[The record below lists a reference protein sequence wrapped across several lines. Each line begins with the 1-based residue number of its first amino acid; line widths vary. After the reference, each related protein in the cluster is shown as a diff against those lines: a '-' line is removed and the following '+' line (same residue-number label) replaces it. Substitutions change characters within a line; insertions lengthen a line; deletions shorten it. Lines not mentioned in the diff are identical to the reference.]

1 MSPKLSASLSRLG
14 QPSYLGLN
22 RLGNEPNK
30 GFALP
35 LALGLGFVMVIL
47 GLSTI
52 MIAQSDRTSA
62 FNRKEAGASL
72 AVSEGG
78 MARML
83 SQMTQPNNR
92 ILLTRSYDTI
102 NPKTGTT
109 YLGPDGILNSGDEE
123 TTAIDEWTGYTGS
136 TSSACEDTGTTITPS
151 VTTSGNMGSGGQY
164 QLKAYRYNPTEQT
177 GTLLIEGKHGERVSY
192 VLSTLSIQSEVEN
205 FPGVLAME
213 GAYIRG
219 RTLIGQHANLYFDP
233 AYSVDSS
240 LTDKSAPNDVDRSAY
255 LNAIYSTATDG
266 PAEDLI
272 AGNIVGCK
280 VTQTLSVDLP
290 STVRSLGSVRS
301 STTLTAADSPYHIE
315 ELELDGTNV
324 VNVDTTDGPVYL
336 YVTKSFELRGNAQL
350 RNIRT
355 DGQLPRVGDLRII
368 VHNAVGP
375 NLAIELYDQSC
386 IDTAFVYNTENDL
399 HLQGTGDG
407 CPSSGNTNFD
417 GVAWVEDVV
426 SSINITPHTRSVPS
440 EDFDIITTNGSTSGI
455 RVPNDV
461 SSLADVVSGIG
472 ITPKNKFGYVKSWQ
486 RVRL

>member
-1 MSPKLSASLSRLG
+1 MSHPLSASPLG
-14 QPSYLGLN
+14 IGRQSCLDSKQLRCSP
-22 RLGNEPNK
+22 EQ

-47 GLSTI
+47 GMSTI

-92 ILLTRSYDTI
+92 ILLTRNYDTV

-123 TTAIDEWTGYTGS
+123 ATAVDEWTGYTGS
-136 TSSACEDTGTTITPS
+136 TSSPCEDTLTTITPS
-151 VTTSGNMGSGGQY
+151 ITTSGVMSSGSQY

-177 GTLLIEGKHGERVSY
+177 GTLFIEGKHGERVSY
-192 VLSTLSIQSEVEN
+192 VLSTLFIQSEVEN
-205 FPGVLAME
+205 FPGVLARQ
-213 GAYIRG
+213 GAFIRG
-219 RTLIGQHANLYFDP
+219 RTIIGQHANLYYDP
-233 AYSVDSS
+233 TWSADSS
-240 LTDKSAPNDVDRSAY
+240 LTDKSAPSDSDRSAY
-255 LNAIYSTATDG
+255 LNAIYSTAMDG
-266 PAEDLI
+266 PGEDLI
-272 AGNIVGCK
+272 TGNIVGCQIP
-280 VTQTLSVDLP
+280 QTLSVDLP
-290 STVRSLGSVRS
+290 TTVTNLGTVAGSIQ
-301 STTLTAADSPYHIE
+301 LTAVNSPYHIE
-315 ELELDGTNV
+315 TLALDGTDV
-324 VNVDTTDGPVYL
+324 VTVDTTDGPVYL
-336 YVTKSFELRGNAQL
+336 YVTDSFELRGDSQL
-350 RNIRT
+350 RNIRS
-355 DGQLPRVGDLRII
+355 DGQAPRVGDLRII
-368 VHNAVGP
+368 VHNASAGTP
-375 NLAIELYDQSC
+375 AIELYDQSC
-386 IDTAFVYNTENDL
+386 IDTAFVYNKINDL

-426 SSINITPHTRSVPS
+426 SSININPHTRMVPS
-440 EDFDIITTNGSTSGI
+440 EDDDIITTNGSTTGI

-472 ITPKNKFGYVKSWQ
+472 ITPKNRFGSVKSWQ

>member
-1 MSPKLSASLSRLG
+1 MSIKNSASLIRVWLQYSLPPKSSG
-14 QPSYLGLN
+14 SSSTQ
-22 RLGNEPNK
+22 

-47 GLSTI
+47 GMST
-52 MIAQSDRTSA
+52 MLIAQSDRTSA
-62 FNRKEAGASL
+62 FNRKETGASL

-102 NPKTGTT
+102 NLKTGTT

-123 TTAIDEWTGYTGS
+123 ATAVDEWTGYTGS
-136 TSSACEDTGTTITPS
+136 RSSPCEDTGTTITPS
-151 VTTSGNMGSGGQY
+151 FTTSGDMGSGGQY
-164 QLKAYRYNPTEQT
+164 QLKAYRYNPTDQT
-177 GTLLIEGKHGERVSY
+177 GTLLIEGKQGDRASY
-192 VLSTLSIQSEVEN
+192 VLSTLVIQSEVEN
-205 FPGVLAME
+205 FPGVLAMQ

-219 RTLIGQHANLYFDP
+219 RTLIGQHANLYYDP
-233 AYSVDSS
+233 AWSADSS
-240 LTDKSAPNDVDRSAY
+240 LTDKSAPSDVDRSTY

-266 PAEDLI
+266 PSDDLI
-272 AGNIVGCK
+272 AGNIVGCQI
-280 VTQTLSVDLP
+280 TQSLSVDLP
-290 STVRSLGSVRS
+290 LTVKNLGSVES
-301 STTLTAADSPYHIE
+301 STTLTAANSPYHIE
-315 ELELDGTNV
+315 ELELDGSDV

-336 YVTKSFELRGNAQL
+336 YITESIELRGNSQL
-350 RNIRT
+350 RNMRT
-355 DGQLPRVGDLRII
+355 DGKLPRVGDLRII
-368 VHNAVGP
+368 VHNAVGSTP
-375 NLAIELYDQSC
+375 AIELYDQSC
-386 IDTAFVYNTENDL
+386 IDTAFVYNTKNDL

-426 SSINITPHTRSVPS
+426 SSININPHTRMVPS
-440 EDFDIITTNGSTSGI
+440 EDDDIITTNGSTSGI

-472 ITPKNKFGYVKSWQ
+472 ITPKNRFGDVKSWQ